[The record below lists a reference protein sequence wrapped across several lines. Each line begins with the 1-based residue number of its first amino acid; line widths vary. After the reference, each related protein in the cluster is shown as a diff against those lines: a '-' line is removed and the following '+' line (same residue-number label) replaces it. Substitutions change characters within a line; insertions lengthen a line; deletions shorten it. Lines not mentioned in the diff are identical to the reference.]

1 MRSPENLA
9 AEEDLRPAALQP
21 RRSKET
27 MDAISLKTRSS
38 DPYAG
43 HRLMRP
49 HPHQPLP
56 EIESWPKLRQ
66 IPESSNNK
74 PNKEG
79 DETPWGRDVLRKVS
93 KPAVGKP
100 EVDRKPI
107 AKPEWVANLKKVR
120 RQSTMQTSPNENRG
134 QPQTLS
140 STLDRSE
147 QDRVYCDGNR
157 SISARPSERVA
168 SSIYDQPLSQCDYIQ
183 TLKKSPSLGSRTSR
197 GSLKQVE
204 SSLTRDSCVCETRN
218 PGRLKQRHQA
228 DAAASNRPRATTL
241 PSKDSRP
248 PSIMKVPGGG
258 KPRDKHTC
266 HWRDRFMDLS
276 AEVDQLR
283 SELDTCDPSE
293 TDMEREHECEDA
305 GIDGLTVV
313 VHLKGRDD
321 LVINTDLRTT

>member
-1 MRSPENLA
+1 
-9 AEEDLRPAALQP
+9 
-21 RRSKET
+21 

-43 HRLMRP
+43 RRLMRP

-56 EIESWPKLRQ
+56 EVESWPKLRQ
-66 IPESSNNK
+66 VPESSNDK
-74 PNKEG
+74 PNTEG
-79 DETPWGRDVLRKVS
+79 DETPWGRDVLQKVS

-100 EVDRKPI
+100 EVYRKPT
-107 AKPEWVANLKKVR
+107 AKPEWIANLKKVR
-120 RQSTMQTSPNENRG
+120 RQSTMQISPNEKRG

-157 SISARPSERVA
+157 SISARPSERIA
-168 SSIYDQPLSQCDYIQ
+168 SSNYDQPLSQCEHIQ
-183 TLKKSPSLGSRTSR
+183 TLATSPSLSSRTSR

-204 SSLTRDSCVCETRN
+204 SSLTRNCRVSETGN
-218 PGRLKQRHQA
+218 PGRPKQRHQPDPA
-228 DAAASNRPRATTL
+228 VSTRPRATTL
-241 PSKDSRP
+241 PPKDGRL
-248 PSIMKVPGGG
+248 PSIMKAPGGG
-258 KPRDKHTC
+258 RPRDKHSC

-283 SELDTCDPSE
+283 SELDTCEPSD
-293 TDMEREHECEDA
+293 TDIEREHECEDA